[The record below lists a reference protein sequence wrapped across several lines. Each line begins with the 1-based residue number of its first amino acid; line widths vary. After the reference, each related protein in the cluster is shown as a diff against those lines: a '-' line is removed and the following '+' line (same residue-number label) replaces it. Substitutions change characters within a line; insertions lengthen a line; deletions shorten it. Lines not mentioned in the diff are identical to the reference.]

1 MLKNMDYVYAVYLN
15 QSFSKAAKALY
26 ISQPALSA
34 AIKKV
39 EVEVGTPLF
48 DRGTNPISLTEA
60 GQYYIDSIENI
71 MQIEDNMKRKF
82 KELSAKINL
91 RLTSVQLPSFVHTSY
106 PISYMILKK
115 IIPNTLLTY

>member
-60 GQYYIDSIENI
+60 G
-71 MQIEDNMKRKF
+71 
-82 KELSAKINL
+82 
-91 RLTSVQLPSFVHTSY
+91 
-106 PISYMILKK
+106 
-115 IIPNTLLTY
+115 